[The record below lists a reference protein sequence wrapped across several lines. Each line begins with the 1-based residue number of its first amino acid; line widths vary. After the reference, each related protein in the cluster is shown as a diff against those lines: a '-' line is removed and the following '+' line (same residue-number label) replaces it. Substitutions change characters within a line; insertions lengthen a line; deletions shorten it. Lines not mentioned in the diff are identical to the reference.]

1 MWLAKSVIPE
11 CNIDS
16 CLFNVLLQFG
26 KDGVNHTKGNAT
38 VVKKVKE
45 KFENL
50 FCVAVID
57 KDRRDIEFIT
67 QECEKVHVGN
77 FDDYF
82 RLFKRKGKYHYFIQM
97 APEIEEWI
105 MRVTEELD
113 LELADFGII
122 AVSIYELRI
131 ITKKVVSKNDERFK
145 RLFKE
150 FVRKSEEKN
159 YQPVLKLKN
168 IVQYLLENQYKAE
181 TKGIINA

>member
-1 MWLAKSVIPE
+1 
-11 CNIDS
+11 
-16 CLFNVLLQFG
+16 LQFG

-67 QECEKVHVGN
+67 EECEKIDVGD
-77 FDDYF
+77 FGDYF
-82 RLFKRKGKYHYFIQM
+82 RFFKRKEKHHYFIQM
-97 APEIEEWI
+97 VPEIEQWI
-105 MRVTEELD
+105 MRVAKELD
-113 LELADFGII
+113 VKLSDFGIN
-122 AVSIYELRI
+122 AVSIDELTI
-131 ITKKVVSKNDERFK
+131 ITKKTDSKNDERFK

-168 IVQYLLENQYKAE
+168 IVQYLLEKQYKAE